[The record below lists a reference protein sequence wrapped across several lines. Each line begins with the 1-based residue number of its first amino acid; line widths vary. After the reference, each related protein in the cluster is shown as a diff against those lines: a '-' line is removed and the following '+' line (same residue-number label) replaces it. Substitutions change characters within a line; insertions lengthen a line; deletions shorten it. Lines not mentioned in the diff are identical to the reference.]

1 MTPRGHSP
9 LLRRGER
16 CRPLPE
22 RAQPCRAARTSGG
35 QTQRVGVVHVIG
47 NGLDI
52 IHQRCIG
59 RTGRRC
65 RRQALQTGVAERWQA
80 CRLTRSPVLVST
92 VTISGQRIRARNA
105 EHVDEKNQRSMPG
118 TFDAVATVGGT
129 GREQR
134 SRPQRIHTRPRRECS
149 GALPR
154 RSFVSGRVGCAR
166 RARAVRDVDE
176 PLHRLAPSGT
186 RPCGVESAY

>member
-1 MTPRGHSP
+1 MTPRRHSP
-9 LLRRGER
+9 LLRRSER

-22 RAQPCRAARTSGG
+22 RARPCRAARTSGG
-35 QTQRVGVVHVIG
+35 QTQRVGVVHVVG

-92 VTISGQRIRARNA
+92 VTISGQRVRARNA
-105 EHVDEKNQRSMPG
+105 EHVDEMNQRICPVRSMRWPLWG
-118 TFDAVATVGGT
+118 VT
-129 GREQR
+129 GCEQR
-134 SRPQRIHTRPRRECS
+134 SHPQRIRTRPRRECS